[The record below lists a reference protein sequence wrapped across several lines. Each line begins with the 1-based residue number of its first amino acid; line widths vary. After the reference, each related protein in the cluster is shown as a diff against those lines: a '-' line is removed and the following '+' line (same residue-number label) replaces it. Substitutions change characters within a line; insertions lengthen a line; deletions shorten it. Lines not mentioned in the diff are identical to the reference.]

1 MELFYGKANCSSCHS
16 GSLLTNQ
23 KFYSLGIPQF
33 GPGRTRSF
41 DPYARDVGRMV
52 ETDDLNDMY
61 KFKTPALRN
70 VSLTAPYGHN
80 GAYPTLEGI
89 IKHHLNP
96 KEMNKIWKPK
106 LANLPKAKWLED
118 IDFVIFSDKREQ
130 ERILSSIDIKP
141 INLSDKEIYY
151 LVEFLKS
158 LTGKSGNNR
167 PLGKPNKVPSGLLID

>member
-1 MELFYGKANCSSCHS
+1 
-16 GSLLTNQ
+16 
-23 KFYSLGIPQF
+23 
-33 GPGRTRSF
+33 
-41 DPYARDVGRMV
+41 MV

-89 IKHHLNP
+89 IKHHLDP
-96 KEMNKIWKPK
+96 KGMYKIWKPK
-106 LANLPKAKWLED
+106 LANLPKAVWLED
-118 IDFVIFSDKREQ
+118 IDFVTFSDKREQ
-130 ERILSSIDIKP
+130 ERIISSIEIRP
-141 INLSDKEIYY
+141 IDLSDKEIFY

>member
-1 MELFYGKANCSSCHS
+1 M
-16 GSLLTNQ
+16 
-23 KFYSLGIPQF
+23 
-33 GPGRTRSF
+33 
-41 DPYARDVGRMV
+41 
-52 ETDDLNDMY
+52 
-61 KFKTPALRN
+61 
-70 VSLTAPYGHN
+70 TAPYGHN

-96 KEMNKIWKPK
+96 KKMNKIWKPK